1 MGVVVSFQRT
11 KLIKRLNAF
20 LECRPYM
27 TERVMR
33 DLQTFKCYQNDSDL
47 EAYVETL
54 TCVERDIKRD
64 LTDTSI

>member
-1 MGVVVSFQRT
+1 MAVVVSFRRT

-27 TERVMR
+27 TESVMR
-33 DLQTFKCYQNDSDL
+33 DLQTFKCYQNDNEL
-47 EAYVETL
+47 EAYVDTL
-54 TCVERDIKRD
+54 ACVETDIKRD